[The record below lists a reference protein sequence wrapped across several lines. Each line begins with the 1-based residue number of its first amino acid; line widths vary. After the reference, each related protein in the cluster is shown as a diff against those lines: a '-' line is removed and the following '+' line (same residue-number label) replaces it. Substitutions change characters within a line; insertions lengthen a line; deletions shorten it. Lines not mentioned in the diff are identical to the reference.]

1 MTTEVKARP
10 TQTAPTANATR
21 GSSLRERAHAEMERI
36 ERSSIAYQ
44 FAEYVLGLEYED
56 LPPEVAHQCKRS
68 LLDAVACMVGA
79 LDAPAYHA
87 TVDFAKEFGGP
98 AEATVVGSGWR
109 TSAFNATLINSVLVR
124 YLDYNDMG
132 GGCHNTDA
140 IPNLL
145 AVAERQH
152 SSGRE
157 FLTTLAASYELG
169 IRIDMSQANWEGWVR
184 DLRAAFTVPPAI
196 GRFMGMNELQIA
208 NAIGI
213 LGSGNLPLGI
223 LDVAGEE
230 RVMRKDLRFG
240 WTAAAGIVA
249 CMMAQ
254 HGFTGPVRVIEGD
267 LGVNQVLFDG
277 KMDLELMTDF
287 RGWHMIHTRH
297 KLLTACSGLHGSIY
311 ATIAI
316 VKENDIKP
324 EDVAEVHIKVNGSD
338 HIRPSIYVKYPRNA
352 ETADHSAFY
361 TNAVAIVDRWV
372 GPSSKDESKLS
383 DPRIIDLIEKTT
395 VGGDPSWK
403 PKRHGLDK
411 IYYTYSGFEG
421 ASEIV
426 LKDGRRFQKTVT
438 TPHGFGND
446 PLTDKELETKFTEIS
461 AKFMSDK
468 RMQQILDAIWNVDT
482 TKDIGELMRLL
493 VSDKKN

>member
-1 MTTEVKARP
+1 
-10 TQTAPTANATR
+10 
-21 GSSLRERAHAEMERI
+21 
-36 ERSSIAYQ
+36 
-44 FAEYVLGLEYED
+44 VLGLEYD
-56 LPPEVAHQCKRS
+56 LLPPEVVHQCKRS
-68 LLDAVACMVGA
+68 LLDAVACAVGA
-79 LDAPAYHA
+79 LEAPAYRA
-87 TVDFAKEFGGP
+87 CLDFAKEFGGP
-98 AEATVVGSGWR
+98 AEATVIGSGWR
-109 TSAFNATLINSVLVR
+109 TSAFNATLINSILVR
-124 YLDYNDMG
+124 FLDYNDMG

-145 AVAERQH
+145 AVAERQS

-157 FLTTLAASYELG
+157 FITTLAASYELG

-184 DLRAAFTVPPAI
+184 DLRAAFTVPPAL
-196 GRFMGMNELQIA
+196 GRLMGMTELQIA

-240 WTAAAGIVA
+240 WTACAGVVA
-249 CMMAQ
+249 CMLAK

-267 LGVNQVLFDG
+267 LGVNQVLFEG
-277 KMDLELMTDF
+277 KMDLEIMTDF
-287 RGWHMIHTRH
+287 RGWHMVQTRH
-297 KLLTACSGLHGSIY
+297 KMLTACSGLHGSIY

-324 EDVAEVHIKVNGSD
+324 EDVAEVHVKVNGSD
-338 HIRPSIYVKYPRNA
+338 HVRPSIYVKYPRNA

-372 GPSSKDESKLS
+372 GPASKDPSRFG
-383 DPRIIDLIEKTT
+383 DPRIVDLIEKMT
-395 VGGDPSWK
+395 VSGDPSWK

-446 PLTDKELETKFTEIS
+446 PLTDKELEDKFTDV
-461 AKFMSDK
+461 ARAYMSEK
-468 RMQQILDAIWNVDT
+468 RMRDVIDTIWNLDKVTDMSQ
-482 TKDIGELMRLL
+482 LMRLL
-493 VSDKKN
+493 VSETKN